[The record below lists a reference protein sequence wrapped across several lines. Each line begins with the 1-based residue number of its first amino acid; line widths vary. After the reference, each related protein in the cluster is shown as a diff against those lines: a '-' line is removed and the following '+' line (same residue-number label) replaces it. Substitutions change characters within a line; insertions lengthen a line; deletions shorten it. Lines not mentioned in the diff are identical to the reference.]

1 MAVRAATAD
10 DVAAMVALV
19 EASRERLQEW
29 QPVFWRR
36 APGAA
41 EMSRMFFGFLV
52 ASADYLTL
60 IDDDAGEVT
69 GFLIASETK
78 APPVVAPGGPTWTID
93 DFCVASDGLWETTG
107 RELLNTARLQLTERG
122 AAQIVVVCPAAL
134 TAKQYMLADAGLAE
148 ATQWWV
154 APLAR

>member
-10 DVAAMVALV
+10 DVAAMVTLV

-52 ASADYLTL
+52 GAAEHLTL
-60 IDDDAGEVT
+60 VHENDGAVD

-93 DFCVASDGLWETTG
+93 DFCVASDAQWETAG
-107 RELLNTARLQLTERG
+107 RELLDAAREDLKQRG
-122 AAQIVVVCPAAL
+122 AVQVVVVCPAAL
-134 TAKQYMLADAGLAE
+134 QAKQYLLEDAGLAM
-148 ATQWWV
+148 ASQWWT
-154 APLAR
+154 APL